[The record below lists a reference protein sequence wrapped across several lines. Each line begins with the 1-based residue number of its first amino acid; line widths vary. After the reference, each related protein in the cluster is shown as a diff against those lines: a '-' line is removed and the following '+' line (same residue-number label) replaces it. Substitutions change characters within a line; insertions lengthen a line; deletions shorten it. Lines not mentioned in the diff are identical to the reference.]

1 MSDAADPRLEI
12 VPNRHRVRVI
22 HRGITYADSHGA
34 LTVREPGLPDI
45 HYLPRGD
52 VNMRRLVK
60 SGTTTACPHRG
71 QAVHFDLQTEDGV
84 IENAAWS
91 YEEPNEAAS
100 VLAHYVAFDAARIDS
115 LVETS

>member
-34 LTVREPGLPDI
+34 LTVREAGLPDT
-45 HYLPRGD
+45 HYLPRSD

-60 SGTTTACPHRG
+60 SGVTSACPFRG
-71 QAVHFDLQTEDGV
+71 EAVHFDLQTEDGV

-91 YEEPNEAAS
+91 YEEPKEAA
-100 VLAHYVAFDAARIDS
+100 LALALYVAFDAARIDS